1 MASYSHGYYGL
12 SGGSSKTADSG
23 LAASMT
29 LPMVTTVPDLEADVA
44 GHVTMP
50 NEKRTRKKKAKFS
63 TDIEQLETEEQQEGE
78 VVLRNP
84 SKKPSWRSR
93 LSGLFSRNST
103 RQEGGDAE
111 EAVPVQEAFVSQSV
125 AESDLPARALDDSKV
140 LVKKSNAKRKKSN
153 KRDAKSRFNDDPSDM
168 PYLIGEESK

>member
-12 SGGSSKTADSG
+12 SGGGGSSKTADFG

-29 LPMVTTVPDLEADVA
+29 LPMVTAVPDLEAEVA

-50 NEKRTRKKKAKFS
+50 NEKRKRKKKARFS
-63 TDIEQLETEEQQEGE
+63 TDIEQLQETEEPKQGE

-93 LSGLFSRNST
+93 LSGIFRRNST
-103 RQEGGDAE
+103 REEKREGGMFTHNKAPPTSCDPSSS
-111 EAVPVQEAFVSQSV
+111 VPVSSSMLATIS
-125 AESDLPARALDDSKV
+125 
-140 LVKKSNAKRKKSN
+140 
-153 KRDAKSRFNDDPSDM
+153 
-168 PYLIGEESK
+168 